1 MTKIPLKDQLP
12 LEIREKLAKL
22 KKAPD
27 LAADKPST
35 IRPRGKKSARLPGK
49 PPVRE
54 LPPIDREN
62 REKARER
69 FLTAKTWLED
79 TFPKVFNFKDP
90 KPLKLNIEQDIFRV
104 ESPFSRRLIRKV
116 IACYVRTTAYLKSI
130 GRHDGRYDLQ
140 GERAGEVR
148 QVEKDHALQQLKQR
162 KTFWKQKKKRRRS
175 QGVKETEGEGQH
187 GLATSAT
194 IKA

>member
-1 MTKIPLKDQLP
+1 MTKITLKLP

-27 LAADKPST
+27 PVADKSVIT
-35 IRPRGKKSARLPGK
+35 RRRGKNPVRLPGK
-49 PPVRE
+49 PAADT

-62 REKARER
+62 RKKARER
-69 FLTAKTWLED
+69 FLAAKTWLED
-79 TFPKVFNFKDP
+79 TFPKAFNFKDP

-130 GRHDGRYDLQ
+130 AREDGRYDLQ

-162 KTFWKQKKKRRRS
+162 KTFWKQKRKRRRS